1 MKYFKIIMGYGF
13 IGKLETAL
21 VAIGAEIIAAGPA
34 ANATQVQVLAQF
46 PATIATQRK
55 VAQYLWTQFPGA
67 QVTVQ
72 QASNECGGVHAAVAK

>member
-21 VAIGAEIIAAGPA
+21 VAIGAEVIAAGPS
-34 ANATQVQVLAQF
+34 ANATQYQVLAQ
-46 PATIATQRK
+46 IARTQEE
-55 VAQYLWTQFPGA
+55 VNEYLWTQFPGA

-72 QASNECGGVHAAVAK
+72 QAGKP